1 MILLA
6 FETAVGAPSD
16 FIEKRMEKS
25 PGLTWA
31 ELKEE
36 LQTEYAG
43 EPSALEA
50 MRSLA
55 EVKQKQGETL
65 VELGERIRELLLLAY
80 PREDIRLTPVL
91 QAQLADC
98 YINALQD
105 KEIKEEV
112 LKAEPEDVTRVVH
125 LARRI
130 QNFLKR
136 LRK

>member
-1 MILLA
+1 
-6 FETAVGAPSD
+6 
-16 FIEKRMEKS
+16 MEQS

-43 EPSALEA
+43 EPLALEA

-65 VELGERIRELLLLAY
+65 VELGERIRELSLLAY
-80 PREDIRLTPVL
+80 PHKDIRLTPVL

-98 YINALQD
+98 YIDALRD
-105 KEIKEEV
+105 KEIKKEV
-112 LKAEPEDVTRVVH
+112 LKAELEDVTRAVH
-125 LARRI
+125 LARRN
-130 QNFLKR
+130 QNFLER
-136 LRK
+136 LRKRHRGQN